1 MRSFR
6 QIKAAGFTTAARPIA
21 AFGSGYKGAA
31 TSITTRPSQAA
42 PAATENARARYFG
55 PWRFFSHWICKKSL
69 LY

>member
-6 QIKAAGFTTAARPIA
+6 QIKVARFTTAARPIA

-42 PAATENARARYFG
+42 PAATEKRQSPLHRALA
-55 PWRFFSHWICKKSL
+55 FFFAL
-69 LY
+69 DL